1 VWDHRAVEAARLGR
15 LARLCW
21 ALEARRWILAVLN
34 VAAAALFVAGC
45 VGFYW
50 PGLYVGSVSLFLAG
64 SLLFLASALG
74 SALLQHGPSA

>member
-1 VWDHRAVEAARLGR
+1 MLAPMAEVDISW

-21 ALEARRWILAVLN
+21 ALDAHRWLLAVAN
-34 VAAAALFVAGC
+34 IVAAAFFVVGC

-50 PGLYVGSVSLFLAG
+50 TNLYAVSVTMFLFG

-74 SALLQHGPSA
+74 SALVEHGPST